1 VEVSDDG
8 PGFDRA
14 SLQQGHGLENLQER
28 LTALFDGEGRLDIA
42 RRDGRMVVGV
52 AIPQK
57 KVLA

>member
-1 VEVSDDG
+1 
-8 PGFDRA
+8 
-14 SLQQGHGLENLQER
+14 
-28 LTALFDGEGRLDIA
+28 LTALFDGEGRLEIA